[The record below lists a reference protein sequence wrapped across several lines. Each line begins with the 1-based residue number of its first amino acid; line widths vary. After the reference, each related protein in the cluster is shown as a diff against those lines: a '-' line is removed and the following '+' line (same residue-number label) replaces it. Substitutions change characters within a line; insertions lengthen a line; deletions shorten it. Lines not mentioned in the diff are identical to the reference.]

1 MSRDHILISCIT
13 REGEILNALRRNLP
27 NVRAVHVPHTTCGAF
42 MAFISMKKIAEGEPQ
57 MAIMAAL
64 GTEQYT
70 KYVIVVDD
78 DVDIFNINDVM
89 WALATR
95 MRADKDIFFIPGA
108 KGAILDPTSDPETF
122 TLTKMGIDATR
133 PTGRD
138 FAERLTIP
146 DDQRARARSILA
158 AAGIKL

>member
-1 MSRDHILISCIT
+1 
-13 REGEILNALRRNLP
+13 
-27 NVRAVHVPHTTCGAF
+27 
-42 MAFISMKKIAEGEPQ
+42 

-64 GTEQYT
+64 GTELYT

-95 MRADKDIFFIPGA
+95 MRAEKDIILIPGA

-133 PTGRD
+133 PLGRD
-138 FAERLTIP
+138 FAERLTIS
-146 DDQRARARSILA
+146 DEQRARARSILE
-158 AAGIKL
+158 AAGVKL

>member
-1 MSRDHILISCIT
+1 
-13 REGEILNALRRNLP
+13 
-27 NVRAVHVPHTTCGAF
+27 
-42 MAFISMKKIAEGEPQ
+42 

-108 KGAILDPTSDPETF
+108 KGATLDPTSDPETF

-133 PTGRD
+133 PAGRE
-138 FAERLTIP
+138 FAERLAIS

-158 AAGIKL
+158 AAGVKV